1 MKGQKRPNFKRR
13 YIMRW
18 LLSLIFVMVTL
29 SSAFATET
37 KTEYITEEV
46 CHAVAGCWVDT
57 KTGECPDC
65 VTETRK
71 VVTVIEDSEFKG
83 VESIEPLP
91 KVARKTVLPKMGKKC
106 FFPELGWMHNG
117 KSTGEYRDCG
127 WKNRGSNTAA
137 AVERG
142 TIECG
147 GFMNWTWIDEHH
159 TEYIC
164 NKG

>member
-71 VVTVIEDSEFKG
+71 VVTVVEDSKLREVRSVK
-83 VESIEPLP
+83 PLVVTKTSKTKTSSKMCYFP
-91 KVARKTVLPKMGKKC
+91 KLGHERACDWKDRGRK
-106 FFPELGWMHNG
+106 
-117 KSTGEYRDCG
+117 
-127 WKNRGSNTAA
+127 TAA
-137 AVERG
+137 AVKRG
-142 TIECG
+142 TKECG
-147 GFMNWTWIDEHH
+147 GYRNVKWTNKDL
-159 TEYIC
+159 TEYRC
-164 NKG
+164 KG